1 VPSTIT
7 WRVRQAQPADRAFVL
22 GLVARLA
29 EGFELPPWRTA
40 EEVVRAEAA
49 TLGRALDAA
58 EDRARILIAEMPTGE
73 RGGFV
78 YLEGQVDYFRNAPH
92 AHVAVL
98 AVAAEAEGQGAGRAL
113 LAAAE
118 GWAREHGINVLT
130 LNVFEGNARARG
142 VYERLGFAPETLR
155 YVKTL

>member
-1 VPSTIT
+1 VPSTIP
-7 WRVRQAQPADRAFVL
+7 WQIRHAQPADRAFVL

-40 EEVVRAEAA
+40 GEVKRAEAA

-58 EDRARILIAEMPTGE
+58 EDRDRILIAEMPTGE

-78 YLEGQVDYFRNAPH
+78 YLERQVDYFRNTPS

-118 GWAREHGINVLT
+118 GWAREQGMNVVT
-130 LNVFEGNARARG
+130 LNVFADNARARG

-155 YVKTL
+155 YLKTL